1 MRAAAERA
9 RDEITANGVAR
20 PALRACRAEGD
31 DGTRLARC
39 CRLNPLEPLAL
50 DAVKRF
56 AGKQRPAQW
65 RRAAQ
70 GMEILLPEV

>member
-1 MRAAAERA
+1 
-9 RDEITANGVAR
+9 
-20 PALRACRAEGD
+20 
-31 DGTRLARC
+31 LARC

>member
-1 MRAAAERA
+1 
-9 RDEITANGVAR
+9 
-20 PALRACRAEGD
+20 L
-31 DGTRLARC
+31 
-39 CRLNPLEPLAL
+39 
-50 DAVKRF
+50 KRF